1 MSYVKDNLLPNEKV
15 LFSAHIHPAVFLRA
29 LLDFLLTLLLFFWG
43 LGQSGSGDSGGRG
56 FATLLLCASGI
67 LFVLAVLDLARA
79 LIIVLTTDFAVT
91 NKRVIAKRGFIRRRA
106 IEILLQ
112 KVESVAVQQGI
123 LGRLLDYGTV
133 TVVGTGGT
141 REGFPAL
148 QAPLALRTQINQMV
162 EDHAKE

>member
-15 LFSAHIHPAVFLRA
+15 LFNAHIHPAVFLRA
-29 LLDFLLTLLLFFWG
+29 LLDFLVTLLFFFWG
-43 LGQSGSGDSGGRG
+43 LGLSGNGGGGGG
-56 FATLLLCASGI
+56 FGTLLLCTSGI
-67 LFVLAVLDLARA
+67 FFVLAVADLVRA

-148 QAPLALRTQINQMV
+148 QSPLGLRTQINQII
-162 EDHAKE
+162 EDHA